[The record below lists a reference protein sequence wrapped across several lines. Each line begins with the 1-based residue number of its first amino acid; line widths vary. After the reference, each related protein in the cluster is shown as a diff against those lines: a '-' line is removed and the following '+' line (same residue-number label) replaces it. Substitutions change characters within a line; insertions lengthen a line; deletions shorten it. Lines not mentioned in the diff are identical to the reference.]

1 MTGTVDPAAASC
13 PVPLVET
20 ERVLLGHGSGGQ
32 LSAELI
38 RYVIVPALG
47 AAAAGGVLQDAA
59 VVALPA
65 SAALQ
70 SGAVVVSTDSFV
82 VSPLVFPGGDIGS
95 LAVHG
100 TVNDLAMRGAVPIAL
115 TAALVIEEGMP
126 IETLRAIVTSMGV
139 AAAACGVTIVAGDT
153 KVVGRGA
160 ADQMFVTT
168 AGVGCLLDGAQIGA
182 DRVQARDAVLLSGPI
197 GLHGTTVLSVREGLG
212 FESAIASDSQP
223 LHRLVAEMVA
233 AGGADVHALRD
244 PTRGGLA
251 SALNEIAAASRVAV
265 LLDESALPVP
275 AEVAAACDLFG
286 LDPLHVANE
295 GCLVAFVAPR
305 SVAKVLAAMR
315 SVAAGTAAGQ
325 VGTVTAG
332 PAGRVAMTTMVG
344 VSRVVDMLVGEALP
358 RIC

>member
-1 MTGTVDPAAASC
+1 MVTP
-13 PVPLVET
+13 
-20 ERVLLGHGSGGQ
+20 Q
-32 LSAELI
+32 
-38 RYVIVPALG
+38 
-47 AAAAGGVLQDAA
+47 AAAATPIDVTMARRVSIGIPSSMPRAA
-59 VVALPA
+59 VRAMGTAPRIARSLTVPCTASDPMSPPGKTSGLTTKESVLITTA
-65 SAALQ
+65 SAALR
-70 SGAVVVSTDSFV
+70 SGAVVISTDSFV

-95 LAVHG
+95 LAVRG
-100 TVNDLAMRGAVPIAL
+100 TVPIAL

-168 AGVGCLLDGAQIGA
+168 AGVGCRLDGAQIGA

-212 FESAIASDSQP
+212 FESAITSDSQP
-223 LHRLVAEMVA
+223 LHWLVAEMVA

-251 SALNEIAAASRVAV
+251 SALNEIAAASRVSV

-295 GCLVAFVAPR
+295 GCLVAFV
-305 SVAKVLAAMR
+305 
-315 SVAAGTAAGQ
+315 
-325 VGTVTAG
+325 
-332 PAGRVAMTTMVG
+332 
-344 VSRVVDMLVGEALP
+344 
-358 RIC
+358 

>member
-1 MTGTVDPAAASC
+1 MTGIVDPAAASC

-38 RYVIVPALG
+38 RDVIVPALG

-65 SAALQ
+65 SAALR
-70 SGAVVVSTDSFV
+70 SGAVVISTDSFV

-95 LAVHG
+95 LAVH
-100 TVNDLAMRGAVPIAL
+100 GAVPIAL

-212 FESAIASDSQP
+212 FESAITSDSQP

-295 GCLVAFVAPR
+295 GCLVAFVGH
-305 SVAKVLAAMR
+305 V
-315 SVAAGTAAGQ
+315 Q
-325 VGTVTAG
+325 
-332 PAGRVAMTTMVG
+332 RV
-344 VSRVVDMLVGEALP
+344 E
-358 RIC
+358 